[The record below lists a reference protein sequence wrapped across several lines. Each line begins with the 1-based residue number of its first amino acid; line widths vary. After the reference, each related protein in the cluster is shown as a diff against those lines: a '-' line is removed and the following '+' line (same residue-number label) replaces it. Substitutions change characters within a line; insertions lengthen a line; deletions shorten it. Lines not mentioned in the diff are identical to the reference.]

1 MKINSVLQFFQVFR
15 VSKIVHPFLQVFT
28 RSDHKRYFPR
38 WNVEETGAG
47 YYWDMYIVCTI
58 CNIWFIG
65 GSLSFESAH
74 HVIGYNQ
81 LLLAKMKK

>member
-1 MKINSVLQFFQVFR
+1 MKINSVLQFFQVFQ

-47 YYWDMYIVCTI
+47 YFWDMYIVRFAT
-58 CNIWFIG
+58 FD
-65 GSLSFESAH
+65 SLVE
-74 HVIGYNQ
+74 VY
-81 LLLAKMKK
+81 LLNLDIMS

>member
-1 MKINSVLQFFQVFR
+1 MKMNSALQFFQVFR
-15 VSKIVHPFLQVFT
+15 VSRIVHPFLQVFT

-47 YYWDMYIVCTI
+47 YHWDMYIVRF
-58 CNIWFIG
+58 NIWFTG
-65 GSLSFESAH
+65 GSLSLEFAH

-81 LLLAKMKK
+81 LLLAKMM